1 MASGAIALPIYPG
14 RMGGEPPESEAQV
27 DDESF
32 VGELNDE
39 TDGDEVEGRGLLSP
53 SSRPARTKSQR
64 TARARRRRTNRV
76 DEAAVTAARS
86 SLACAGI
93 FVVASA
99 LIFIVFPAFLP
110 ETTHHH
116 TGMLP
121 QHDVRFSNGTHQF
134 RKTVLMVS
142 IDGLRYEISPRVL
155 LREPLLTT
163 ATAISQGLTISIG
176 TSLPICSTLVGKA
189 FVRKL

>member
-1 MASGAIALPIYPG
+1 MAPGAIALPIYPG
-14 RMGGEPPESEAQV
+14 SNEGEKNPETGTQDDDDRLANEL
-27 DDESF
+27 DDEAA
-32 VGELNDE
+32 
-39 TDGDEVEGRGLLSP
+39 GDDAEGTSLLT
-53 SSRPARTKSQR
+53 SSSHPTRTTPEG
-64 TARARRRRTNRV
+64 TARPRRRRNNRI
-76 DEAAVTAARS
+76 DKAKAATTARS

-93 FVVASA
+93 FSLASA

-142 IDGLRYEISPRVL
+142 IDGLRYDIR
-155 LREPLLTT
+155 
-163 ATAISQGLTISIG
+163 
-176 TSLPICSTLVGKA
+176 TSHHGSYS
-189 FVRKL
+189 